1 MKPIIRIIDES
12 AQCDLFAE
20 MQVDCS
26 DASEES
32 LNVFKEDAVNV
43 LKRMIL
49 EAKRGNVQAAKLVFI
64 VFPKFMQE
72 SEEINVWEEL
82 RKDDDR
88 RNN

>member
-1 MKPIIRIIDES
+1 MIPPILIDDES

-20 MQVDCS
+20 MRMDCS
-26 DASEES
+26 SASDES
-32 LNVFKEDAVNV
+32 LNVFKEDAVEV

-64 VFPKFMQE
+64 VYPKFMQE
-72 SEEINVWEEL
+72 TEEIDVWEEL
-82 RKDDDR
+82 RKDDAQ